1 MNNMS
6 NKNELRQIN
15 QRNLK
20 VIRECLINSKK
31 PYDVAYYEGK
41 MDALEHIQMLLEEK
55 PSNV

>member
-1 MNNMS
+1 MY
-6 NKNELRQIN
+6 NKTELKQVN

-20 VIRECLINSKK
+20 VIRECLIKSRK
-31 PYDVAYYEGK
+31 PYDVAYYAGK